1 MKRIL
6 LSTLLLIALLFTL
19 TGCSNNETTKSSNT
33 DQKEDII
40 SEELEIDGTGKIN
53 LKELIDSPKLANKT
67 WHELNMSDVKTF
79 FNVNEN
85 NEYNTK
91 KINDQDISAY
101 FSNDGKTTTTSDN
114 GDEIETKNEYIS
126 IDNYSNSRVH
136 MLSENVPYENEFP
149 ENLKI
154 LSYNFSTLLKD
165 SSLTAEQQN
174 EIFNKAEIFMPY
186 ITKHNCKT
194 IEDFAKTL
202 GFEETDK
209 SMLFAIKNN
218 IEYYADYE
226 SDYGKISIAY
236 LPSKDM
242 DSKVLSFDFEDE
254 SSWLKN
260 LEISFLTGMNDNIEF
275 EELQISFR
283 KK

>member
-6 LSTLLLIALLFTL
+6 LSSLLLIALLFTL

-67 WHELNMSDVKTF
+67 WRELNMSDVKTF

-136 MLSENVPYENEFP
+136 MFSEDVPYENEFP

-154 LSYNFSTLLKD
+154 LSYNFSILLKD

-226 SDYGKISIAY
+226 SDYGKISVAY
-236 LPSKDM
+236 LPSEDM
-242 DSKVLSFDFEDE
+242 SAKVLSFDFEDE